1 MSAGIGENI
10 RRIRREKKITQKKLA
25 EMTGLTNVVINYYE
39 HGAKNPTIETVQKI
53 VRALGVEP
61 EKLTGEKLT
70 DQKAIKRLF
79 SVFREFDGQMSI
91 NDGKIAVS
99 FRKLDLKAFYD
110 RYQEYL
116 REEAEAEK
124 EADPGKQAEM
134 KKAARS
140 SFEEWMDAY
149 RVEND

>member
-1 MSAGIGENI
+1 MSAGIGGNI
-10 RRIRREKKITQKKLA
+10 RRICREKKITQKKLA

-53 VRALGVEP
+53 AGALGVEP

-140 SFEEWMDAY
+140 SFEEWMDLY
-149 RVEND
+149 HVENG

>member
-1 MSAGIGENI
+1 MSTGIGENI

-53 VRALGVEP
+53 AGALGVEP
-61 EKLTGEKLT
+61 EKLTGEKLA

-110 RYQEYL
+110 RYQEYVL
-116 REEAEAEK
+116 AEVEAEK
-124 EADPGKQAEM
+124 ETDPEKQTEI

-140 SFEEWMDAY
+140 SFEEWMDLY
-149 RVEND
+149 HVENG

>member
-39 HGAKNPTIETVQKI
+39 HGAKNPTIETVRKI
-53 VRALGVEP
+53 AEALGVEP

-70 DQKAIKRLF
+70 DQKAVKRLF
-79 SVFREFDGQMSI
+79 SVFREFGGQMFI

-99 FRKLDLKAFYD
+99 FQKLDLKAFYD
-110 RYQEYL
+110 RYQEYIQ
-116 REEAEAEK
+116 AEAAAE
-124 EADPGKQAEM
+124 EETDPEKQAEI

>member
-1 MSAGIGENI
+1 MTA
-10 RRIRREKKITQKKLA
+10 KKSKDD
-25 EMTGLTNVVINYYE
+25 E
-39 HGAKNPTIETVQKI
+39 
-53 VRALGVEP
+53 
-61 EKLTGEKLT
+61 
-70 DQKAIKRLF
+70 
-79 SVFREFDGQMSI
+79 
-91 NDGKIAVS
+91 KIAVS

>member
-1 MSAGIGENI
+1 MSTGIGENI

-39 HGAKNPTIETVQKI
+39 HGAKN
-53 VRALGVEP
+53 
-61 EKLTGEKLT
+61 
-70 DQKAIKRLF
+70 
-79 SVFREFDGQMSI
+79 GQMSI

>member
-1 MSAGIGENI
+1 MSTGIGENI

-53 VRALGVEP
+53 AGAL
-61 EKLTGEKLT
+61 
-70 DQKAIKRLF
+70 KRLF